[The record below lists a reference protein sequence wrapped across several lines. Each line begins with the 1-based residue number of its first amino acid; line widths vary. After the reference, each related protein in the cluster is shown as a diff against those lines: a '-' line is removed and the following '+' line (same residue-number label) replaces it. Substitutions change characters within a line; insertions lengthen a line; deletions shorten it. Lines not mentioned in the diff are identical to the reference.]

1 MLSIGANLSN
11 LAYTQ
16 CSGSIDLEWR
26 RKGWLCD
33 CVWSSDTHVYLGL
46 KLNATAKYNH
56 GTEFVD
62 EFNTVL
68 FAIGRD
74 TCTAKIWL
82 EGVGVAPNPKNRKLL
97 HNELERSSVDNI
109 YAIGDV
115 LVTTSCVY
123 VCTTVREDN

>member
-1 MLSIGANLSN
+1 MTANIGEDEHGINF
-11 LAYTQ
+11 
-16 CSGSIDLEWR
+16 IW
-26 RKGWLCD
+26 D
-33 CVWSSDTHVYLGL
+33 CVLIRIQKVEDGSLG
-46 KLNATAKYNH
+46 KLNVTAKYNH
-56 GTEFVD
+56 STEFVD

-74 TCTAKIWL
+74 VCTAKIWR
-82 EGVGVAPNPKNRKLL
+82 EGVGVAPNPKNRKLQ
-97 HNELERSSVDNI
+97 HNELEQSGVDNI

>member
-1 MLSIGANLSN
+1 M
-11 LAYTQ
+11 
-16 CSGSIDLEWR
+16 EWR

-82 EGVGVAPNPKNRKLL
+82 EGVGVAPNPKHGKLL
-97 HNELERSSVDNI
+97 HNELERSGVDNI

-115 LVTTSCVY
+115 LGGKRELTPVAIQVGKRLARRL
-123 VCTTVREDN
+123 VRI